1 MNSVNGTNNYLIN
14 IQADKNEIEDSFQK
28 AYDNNDWNTMWMCV
42 HQACLN
48 IAKSMYK
55 KRGVIIDD
63 DELLEKVI
71 DASAYV
77 MKFVKKGVRPDKL
90 SSYCY
95 LRVLRYVNDKKEIER
110 NQNESQFPLD
120 NYKDIPMEIEGDY
133 YNG

>member
-95 LRVLRYVNDKKEIER
+95 LRVLRYVNEEIER